1 MSVTPAPRTP
11 ARKAY
16 PASPSKSVF
25 APNITKGTAQA
36 RFKSNIAALLV
47 LLALHFFAPGLVE
60 FTLATTK
67 LCASSLSPI
76 FGDSF
81 GGKFASFIEISVPLV
96 LIWNTIEAAYRIQ
109 WPATYVSAPPT
120 PGPFSTPLSPAQRRL
135 RGLTPKPSRPPSFP
149 SPALPP
155 SPLRSPTA
163 EFAASTSPNKGDKNP
178 FLSASNSNPFAPTRS
193 PSFPSPALP
202 PSPLRSPTAEFAAST
217 SPGKGDRNPFLS
229 ASNSNPFAPTRSS
242 TNPFLSASMGAPPPM
257 ASLRESFSASASS
270 SFNGKHS
277 VGPGKALDRSMVES
291 LVSELDR

>member
-1 MSVTPAPRTP
+1 MSALAPRTP
-11 ARKAY
+11 VRKAY

-36 RFKSNIAALLV
+36 RFKSNVAALFV
-47 LLALHFFAPGLVE
+47 LFTLHFFAPRVVE
-60 FTLATTK
+60 LTLATTK
-67 LCASSLSPI
+67 LGASVLSPV

-81 GGKFASFIEISVPLV
+81 GGKFASFVEISIPLV

-109 WPATYVSAPPT
+109 WPATYVPTPPT

-155 SPLRSPTA
+155 SPLRSPST
-163 EFAASTSPNKGDKNP
+163 ELSTSTSPSKGDKNP
-178 FLSASNSNPFAPTRS
+178 FL
-193 PSFPSPALP
+193 
-202 PSPLRSPTAEFAAST
+202 AASHS
-217 SPGKGDRNPFLS
+217 SPF
-229 ASNSNPFAPTRSS
+229 FPTRSS
-242 TNPFLSASMGAPPPM
+242 TNPFLSASVGAPPPVP
-257 ASLRESFSASASS
+257 SLRDSFAASASS

-291 LVSELDR
+291 LVSEMDR

>member
-109 WPATYVSAPPT
+109 WPATYISAPPT

-135 RGLTPKPSRPPSFP
+135 RGLTPKPSRP
-149 SPALPP
+149 
-155 SPLRSPTA
+155 
-163 EFAASTSPNKGDKNP
+163 
-178 FLSASNSNPFAPTRS
+178 